1 MKIVSADPLT
11 RCLWA
16 GASLLVYT
24 ISMTIYSL
32 RGPVRMRWDL
42 HKMTHTTWD
51 QLCTGYHLFGL
62 WFTFFA
68 TIVSMDF
75 DWYGVY
81 ETHHMVSNRW
91 GGMTH
96 GFVMMNIILTF
107 VIWQS
112 ILTRSPTNAL
122 FFYRNCFLIV
132 GSCYLFHSGY
142 MLGTRI
148 YNSIG
153 WPLFFDCVIQ
163 IALGLGRRPLI
174 FAVADKAIVD
184 RLEPILEEV
193 GDEEMRESTRP
204 GKPIMINLINAED
217 DDPNYPENYEL

>member
-16 GASLLVYT
+16 GASLLIYT
-24 ISMTIYSL
+24 VSMTLYSL
-32 RGPVRMRWDL
+32 RGPLRMRWNI
-42 HKMTHTTWD
+42 HRMNHTTWD
-51 QLCTGYHLFGL
+51 QVCTAYHLFGL

-81 ETHHMVSNRW
+81 ETHHMVYNRW

-96 GFVMMNIILTF
+96 GFIMMNIILTS

-112 ILTRSPTNAL
+112 LLTRSPTSAS
-122 FFYRNCFLIV
+122 FFYRNCFIIV

-153 WPLFFDCVIQ
+153 WPLFFECAIQ
-163 IALGLGRRPLI
+163 LALGLGRRPLV
-174 FAVADKAIVD
+174 FAVADRAIVD
-184 RLEPILEEV
+184 NMEPVLQEV
-193 GDEEMRESTRP
+193 GDEEIRENTRP
-204 GKPIMINLINAED
+204 RKIQPINLVDSTAE
-217 DDPNYPENYEL
+217 EIYEL